1 MPAYPKVKTIEYY
14 PNPELVIRKL
24 HEGLEIKSIL
34 DAGAGHGGV
43 FDFAYWSERPMER
56 RAACDL
62 FWLRD
67 MPGWETKTG
76 VDVTEL
82 SKHYPPKSVD
92 YVQCMEVL
100 EHVPRN
106 AVALE
111 SLCDV
116 ATKLVVITSADETH
130 HWGPEQERI
139 EGINPHQKYLKQPSI
154 KDLEDLGFEVRV
166 EHLERRQIIAWK
178 YLCNS

>member
-24 HEGLEIKSIL
+24 HEGLDIKSIL
-34 DAGAGHGGV
+34 DVGAGHGGV
-43 FDFAYWSERPMER
+43 FDFAYWSEKPLER

-67 MPGWETKTG
+67 MPGWETKIG
-76 VDVTEL
+76 VDVAEL
-82 SKHYPPKSVD
+82 TKHYEPKSVD

-106 AVALE
+106 KIALQ

-116 ATKLVVITSADETH
+116 ARKLVVITSADETH

-139 EGINPHQKYLKQPSI
+139 EGINRHQKYLKQPSI
-154 KDLEDLGFEVRV
+154 EDLEDIGYEVRV

-178 YLCNS
+178 YV